1 MNFPTLPNPE
11 YPFEP
16 EYEDNSIS
24 SKFEDGTVQSRLKF
38 TKSRTTWTLKWESMK
53 QSDFFVLE
61 NFVKNQAHF
70 KAKTFN
76 WINPVDNLTYVVRCM
91 EFKARLKVVNY
102 WEVELKIQE
111 A

>member
-16 EYEDNSIS
+16 EYEDNSITS
-24 SKFEDGTVQSRLKF
+24 QFEDGTVQSRMKF
-38 TKSRTTWTLKWESMK
+38 TKSRTTWNLKWGSMK

-61 NFVKNQAHF
+61 DFIKNQVHF

-76 WINPVDNLTYVVRCM
+76 WINPIDNLTYVVRCM

-102 WEVELKIQE
+102 WEVELKLQE